1 MRTRFIG
8 KHRLGED
15 GGSTSPLEGIANL
28 FDVMLVFAVGLL
40 VAFLA
45 YSGLTELI
53 TEDSVTIVKNP
64 GTEQMTIITKDGE
77 EIEINMITEESAEGL
92 GEEVGKIYRLPNGET
107 IYVPAK

>member
-1 MRTRFIG
+1 
-8 KHRLGED
+8 
-15 GGSTSPLEGIANL
+15 
-28 FDVMLVFAVGLL
+28 MLVFAVGLL